1 MKPSYPPGSEQAAAS
16 SRRPRLARKP
26 GYPPGSAGERVAQR
40 LVEQNPH
47 MLCRDTRSSS
57 EDARPSLCCECSC
70 DDIEAFALRLLALER
85 EQRLLVRSVS
95 TLESVVRELLQGLQ
109 TSDDIALLERLAC
122 SAMVYNEELT
132 SKRELRFLRS
142 SLRKIISRFV

>member
-1 MKPSYPPGSEQAAAS
+1 
-16 SRRPRLARKP
+16 
-26 GYPPGSAGERVAQR
+26 
-40 LVEQNPH
+40 
-47 MLCRDTRSSS
+47 MLCRDTSSSS
-57 EDARPSLCCECSC
+57 EESSLCCECSC